1 MPLAVLA
8 ALGISACGEDDF
20 PNDPRPPAPIA
31 LSALISGDGVR
42 VAPAAAGAGVA
53 TITISNQSPDPAR
66 LVLEGPTDRASNEIV
81 PHGTGALQLTLE
93 EGDYTVSDGEGGR
106 ESKLTVGPERKS
118 SQNDLL
124 LP

>member
-8 ALGISACGEDDF
+8 ALGIAACGADDF
-20 PNDPRPPAPIA
+20 KNDPRPAAPIQ
-31 LSALISGDGVR
+31 LSALIAGDGVR
-42 VAPAAAGAGVA
+42 VAPAEAGAGVA
-53 TITISNQSPDPAR
+53 TITISNQTPDPAR
-66 LVLEGPTDRASNEIV
+66 LVIEGPTDRSSNEIV
-81 PHGTGALQLTLE
+81 PHGTGALKVTLK

-106 ESKLTVGPERKS
+106 ESKLTVGPDRNS